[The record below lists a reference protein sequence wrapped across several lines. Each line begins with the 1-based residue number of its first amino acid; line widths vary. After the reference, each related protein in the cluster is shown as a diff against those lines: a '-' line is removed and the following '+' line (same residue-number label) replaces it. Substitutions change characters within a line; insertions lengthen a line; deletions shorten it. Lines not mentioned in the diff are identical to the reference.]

1 MTPALGE
8 KEASMVELVTQKELE
23 GSMLSDHELKARSDK
38 LREERKKAKETVPS
52 SVAQSLDFGAGPGL
66 KF

>member
-38 LREERKKAKETVPS
+38 LREERKK
-52 SVAQSLDFGAGPGL
+52 LDFD
-66 KF
+66 KEEDDKRRRRQSYFID